1 MNIKRFEQHFA
12 SIYRLLQPGGLRGKK
27 IPDLHKV
34 EFCPELKISKIGHQ
48 NSSIFLACCTAF
60 LGCFQ
65 RKYLCPSKIHI
76 RMQKM
81 GSYVSRGERFFFN
94 PCKSLTWFIQ
104 NCLLAE
110 CQNGRKICDQL
121 TRNGSRGEV
130 RWDFNFITF
139 SIFQLPLFKRFMNTL
154 TFAYYYLAQRH
165 TYFGL
170 NSMKSWS
177 IIFSSNVWDISIYV
191 HP

>member
-1 MNIKRFEQHFA
+1 
-12 SIYRLLQPGGLRGKK
+12 
-27 IPDLHKV
+27 
-34 EFCPELKISKIGHQ
+34 
-48 NSSIFLACCTAF
+48 
-60 LGCFQ
+60 
-65 RKYLCPSKIHI
+65 
-76 RMQKM
+76 M

-177 IIFSSNVWDISIYV
+177 IVFVRQMFGISQYMFIHNYSKLSHCSLNCSWFEMGKYLYKSRRLV
-191 HP
+191 GA